1 MLLPKRAK
9 GRGFTL
15 VELLVVIAIIALL
28 ISILLPSLAK
38 AREQAKSMKCMGN
51 LHDIGSAGFSYAA
64 GDPSEMLIPAH
75 PNVTLN
81 NTSRYLSGA
90 RRCFGG
96 KSGSSDYADGF
107 FATGYDN
114 NDGMHVGFGP
124 PTRPLNQHL
133 FKGAMADRWGQ
144 EDEDRRRD
152 EELVLDVFK
161 CPSDVGFEERDTSIP
176 DVYQDRLKFGVSL
189 YDIYGSSYK
198 TGAPLIGRLNT
209 GETLAAIGAW
219 MRPMS
224 QIPNPSRVLLISET
238 KNRSNEYWNGWEFEG
253 DNYNWGWHGK
263 LRTHNHTFADGH
275 ARPVEFSVR
284 TNVTGIASEIE
295 LIYGQFALRGG
306 HTVVVSVT
314 GGNNLYFSWTFG
326 PPTATRI
333 GHLLMTGDGWVNHT
347 FPAPA
352 VDTGIIWQ

>member
-1 MLLPKRAK
+1 MLRSARKNHRA
-9 GRGFTL
+9 FTL

-64 GDPSEMLIPAH
+64 EDPGDRLIPVH
-75 PNVTLN
+75 PNATLN
-81 NTSRYLSGA
+81 NTSSYVSGS

-107 FATGYDN
+107 FATGFDDDLN
-114 NDGMHVGFGP
+114 VGFGP
-124 PTRPLNQHL
+124 PTRPLNQHI

-144 EDEDRRRD
+144 EPEERRLDEQLAFDG
-152 EELVLDVFK
+152 FK
-161 CPSDVGFEERDTSIP
+161 CPSDVGFEERDTAVP
-176 DVYQDRLKFGVSL
+176 GTYQNELKFGVSL
-189 YDIYGSSYK
+189 YDLYGSSYQ
-198 TGAPLIGRLNT
+198 TGAPLIGRP
-209 GETLAAIGAW
+209 GETLSAIGAW

-224 QIPNPSRVLLISET
+224 QIPNPSRVLLISES
-238 KNRSNEYWNGWEFEG
+238 KNRGNEYWNSWVFGG
-253 DNYNWGWHGK
+253 DSYNWGWHGK
-263 LRTHNHTFADGH
+263 IRTHNHAFADGH
-275 ARPVEFSVR
+275 AQPVEFSVR
-284 TNVTGIASEIE
+284 TNVAGIASEIE
-295 LIYGQFALRGG
+295 LSYGQFALRGG

-314 GGNNLYFSWTFG
+314 GGNDAYFSWTFG
-326 PPTATRI
+326 PPVTTQV

-352 VDTGIIWQ
+352 LDTGIIWQ